1 MTGNGD
7 LAFDPRDLWFIQLA
21 HYDSKFPAKKW
32 GGYSQSYVASEDVY
46 THEQVTQSDHDHWGV
61 VGCQDF
67 DHGTLTTL
75 VFDLDVHKAPE
86 DFDPERV
93 SIPNDT
99 LVVRSQNGGLHV
111 YFKAHVDRGE
121 LQESDFEMTEE
132 LGWDI
137 DIRGS
142 SVSMHVVAPGDVP
155 GVDSPYEVVNDE
167 EIKAVMDPAD
177 AAERVRI
184 DGEPLLEFNPGGRV
198 GAGVEIDR
206 DVEPPAEMP
215 TCYHRGLQLRA
226 AAPDEHPNTHKV
238 NVLTALCGLSAGY
251 EVDAMV
257 EHFCDDYAPG
267 GDVDRQ
273 KTEYHLKHIAS
284 HIDRGDYSPPAIST
298 LRDFGILDGN
308 ESCDCDIEYHGSQSD
323 TPDLD
328 ITQDVR
334 DPAAEAAAVADPE
347 QQSTDVT
354 PAETD
359 GGVAAESGDGTSSQ
373 RDLRE
378 RIIGIIK
385 EFQDDQITQKT
396 ARHRIAVELIQEHDF
411 VMPEREVRGWREV
424 LYVYNA
430 DEGVYE
436 PRGEAFVEKRL
447 ERLAGD
453 FVTNQIRNEVVE
465 KIRRMSIARGD
476 RFETEPHRLVVGNGI
491 LDLHT
496 GQLDPYTP
504 KELHRTKIE
513 VDWNPDA
520 GEPDEIDD
528 WLHDIVRDR
537 DVPTMYRLIAHALYK
552 EYIGEKAAMLVGG
565 GQNGKSVFLDFVER
579 FLGKENATH
588 RALQDFDDNDFA
600 ANQLQGK
607 LANIHP
613 DMGDQDVKD
622 MSTFKKLTGRDT
634 MLADVK
640 FESPIEFE
648 NFATLLFAANSIPVF
663 AEDTHAI
670 WRRWVYVDFPYE
682 FRADKADAK
691 YPEPKRAMLSRLTSD
706 EQLEALL
713 LRCQRE
719 IQEWHQGRE
728 LFADAM
734 APEDVRDKMKKAAEP
749 VYNFAASC
757 LERDNDEES
766 YIPKDEVRSAY
777 QQYADE
783 EDLPRIPENQFGERL
798 MRLRDFQIESGQRR
812 VDGAKVTVYKNVKFS
827 SRGRQILGLD
837 EDDVNETTDSYTQSK
852 PQVMEIARELVE
864 QNDKEPVSRDM
875 ILGRAMSQMGRT
887 SAERA
892 IDELLTQGD
901 LQNTG
906 DGLLPT

>member
-1 MTGNGD
+1 MSESDG
-7 LAFDPRDLWFIQLA
+7 LAFDPGDLWYIQLA
-21 HYDSKFPAKKW
+21 DFDSKFPADKW
-32 GGYSQSYVASEDVY
+32 GGYSQSYVASDDVY
-46 THEQVTQSDHDHWGV
+46 THQQVVDSEHDNWGV

-86 DFDPERV
+86 EFDPERV
-93 SIPNDT
+93 SVPDDT
-99 LVVRSQNGGLHV
+99 LLVRSQNGGLHV

-121 LQESDFEMTEE
+121 LAESDFEMTDD

-142 SVSMHVVAPGDVP
+142 AVSMHVVAPGDIP

-167 EIKAVMDPAD
+167 DISAVMDPAD

-184 DGEPLLEFNPGGRV
+184 DGEPLLEFNPGGRI
-198 GAGVEIDR
+198 GSGVDIDR
-206 DVEPPAEMP
+206 DVEPPDEMP
-215 TCYHRGLQLRA
+215 TCYHRGLQLRHA
-226 AAPDEHPNTHKV
+226 NPDEHPNTHKV

-251 EVDAMV
+251 DV
-257 EHFCDDYAPG
+257 ESVVAHFCDDYPPG
-267 GDVDRQ
+267 KDVDRES
-273 KTEYHLKHIAS
+273 TDYHLRHIAD
-284 HIDRGDYSPPAIST
+284 HIDRGDYSPPAVST
-298 LRDFGILDGN
+298 LRDFGILDDN
-308 ESCDCDIEYHGSQSD
+308 EGCQCEIAYHGSDPDS
-323 TPDLD
+323 PDLD
-328 ITQDVR
+328 VTQDMR
-334 DPAAEAAAVADPE
+334 DGADEAAAVATPDGAE
-347 QQSTDVT
+347 

-359 GGVAAESGDGTSSQ
+359 GGVAADPGGGGGGSG

-378 RIIGIIK
+378 RVIGIIK
-385 EFQDDQITQKT
+385 EAQNDEIPLKT
-396 ARHRIAVELIQEHDF
+396 ARHRIAVQMIQEFDF
-411 VMPEREVRGWREV
+411 VKPEREVRGWREV
-424 LYVYNA
+424 LYVYNE

-436 PRGEAFVEKRL
+436 PRGEAFVEKKL
-447 ERLAGD
+447 ERLASD
-453 FVTNQIRNEVVE
+453 FVTNQIRHEVFN
-465 KIRRMSIARGD
+465 KIERMSIARGG
-476 RFETEPHRLVVGNGI
+476 RFETDPHRLVVGNGI

-496 GQLDPYTP
+496 GELEPYSP
-504 KELHRTKIE
+504 KELHRTKIG

-520 GEPDEIDD
+520 GEPDAIDD
-528 WLHDIVRDR
+528 WLHDIVRDK
-537 DVPTMYRLIAHALYK
+537 DVPTMFRLISHTLYQ

-579 FLGKENATH
+579 FLGQSNTTH

-640 FESPIEFE
+640 FEAPIEFE
-648 NFATLLFAANSIPVF
+648 NFASLLFAANSIPVF

-682 FRADKADAK
+682 FRADKASAK
-691 YPEPKRAMLSRLTSD
+691 DPEPKRKVLRRLTTD
-706 EQLEALL
+706 EQMEALL

-719 IQEWHQGRE
+719 IQEWHQGRDF
-728 LFADAM
+728 FADAM

-749 VYNFAASC
+749 VYNFAAAC
-757 LERDNDEES
+757 LEADTDEDA
-766 YIPKDEVRSAY
+766 YLPKDAVRSAY
-777 QQYADE
+777 RQYADE

-798 MRLRDFQIESGQRR
+798 MRLRDFQIEHSQRR
-812 VDGAKVTVYKNVKFS
+812 VDGARKRVYQNIQFT

-837 EDDVNETTDSYTQSK
+837 EDDENQTAESYAQSK
-852 PQVMEIARELVE
+852 PKVMDIASDLVSD
-864 QNDKEPVSRDM
+864 NGNEPVSRDM
-875 ILGRAMSQMGRT
+875 ILGRAMSQMGRA

-892 IDELLTQGD
+892 IDALLEQGD
-901 LQNTG
+901 LMDTG